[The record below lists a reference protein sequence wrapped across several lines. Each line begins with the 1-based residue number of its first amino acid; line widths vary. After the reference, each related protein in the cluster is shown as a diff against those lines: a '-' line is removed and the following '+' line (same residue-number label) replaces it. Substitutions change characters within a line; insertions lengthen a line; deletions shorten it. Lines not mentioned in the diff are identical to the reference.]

1 MIKINKKP
9 MIAIIAIIWTVFQM
23 YTGIFGIMSPLQ
35 QRSIHL
41 GFALLITFL
50 VKPYSKK
57 ADKEKLYIDQIIL
70 VTLTIIVT
78 SYYVMN
84 HMALSLNLGR
94 YTNYEIFV
102 AYAMLFLV
110 IEASRRL
117 TGWALV
123 ILGVIF
129 MLYSYFGPNMPSLI
143 RHPGA
148 SLQKIA
154 VFMSLTTEGILGV
167 PIEVCAS
174 FIFLFVL
181 YAQILQAT
189 GGGEVFINLALSI
202 VGHVRG
208 GPAKVAVV
216 SSMFFGSISGSAV
229 ANVVGTGTFTIPMMK
244 KTGYK
249 PHFAGAVEAVASSGG
264 QFMPPIM
271 GATAF
276 LIAEILSIQYW
287 KVALYALPPA
297 ILYYVAIFLMVDF
310 EAGKTGLKGL
320 DKKELPKAKEV
331 FKDGWPALISPIVLV
346 IFLAVLQLSA
356 AKAASYAII
365 ITVIIAQVNPKSKL
379 TISQYIDTMI
389 DGSIGMLETTISC
402 ATVGLVVGSITLTG
416 LALKLSSVLLAAAG
430 GSLALL
436 MILTCVTS
444 IILGM
449 GLPTVAC
456 YMVLATMVAPSL
468 IKMGVLP
475 IAAHL
480 FIFYFGII
488 ANITP
493 PVALASLAAAGIANA
508 DFKKTGF
515 TALKL
520 GLSAFIVPFVFV
532 NEPALLLNGAAITI
546 IRVLFTTTV
555 GIIALS
561 VALEGYFFN
570 KTNVLQ
576 NILFILSAALL
587 IDPGTITDITGIVIF
602 VIGFILNRKSATKT
616 VEYKY

>member
-174 FIFLFVL
+174 FIFLFV
-181 YAQILQAT
+181 
-189 GGGEVFINLALSI
+189 
-202 VGHVRG
+202 
-208 GPAKVAVV
+208 
-216 SSMFFGSISGSAV
+216 
-229 ANVVGTGTFTIPMMK
+229 
-244 KTGYK
+244 
-249 PHFAGAVEAVASSGG
+249 
-264 QFMPPIM
+264 
-271 GATAF
+271 
-276 LIAEILSIQYW
+276 
-287 KVALYALPPA
+287 
-297 ILYYVAIFLMVDF
+297 
-310 EAGKTGLKGL
+310 
-320 DKKELPKAKEV
+320 
-331 FKDGWPALISPIVLV
+331 
-346 IFLAVLQLSA
+346 
-356 AKAASYAII
+356 
-365 ITVIIAQVNPKSKL
+365 
-379 TISQYIDTMI
+379 
-389 DGSIGMLETTISC
+389 
-402 ATVGLVVGSITLTG
+402 
-416 LALKLSSVLLAAAG
+416 
-430 GSLALL
+430 
-436 MILTCVTS
+436 
-444 IILGM
+444 
-449 GLPTVAC
+449 
-456 YMVLATMVAPSL
+456 
-468 IKMGVLP
+468 
-475 IAAHL
+475 
-480 FIFYFGII
+480 
-488 ANITP
+488 
-493 PVALASLAAAGIANA
+493 
-508 DFKKTGF
+508 
-515 TALKL
+515 
-520 GLSAFIVPFVFV
+520 
-532 NEPALLLNGAAITI
+532 
-546 IRVLFTTTV
+546 
-555 GIIALS
+555 
-561 VALEGYFFN
+561 
-570 KTNVLQ
+570 
-576 NILFILSAALL
+576 
-587 IDPGTITDITGIVIF
+587 
-602 VIGFILNRKSATKT
+602 
-616 VEYKY
+616 